1 MCFAPPAE
9 VLVILIKV
17 YKMKKTI
24 LSIVALLFLPTAMR
38 AQTDDHNFN
47 VAKNIEMFTAVYKN
61 LDMLYVDTLDAG
73 KVIGTGIN
81 AMLHSLDRYTEYYP
95 AEDMKDLK
103 YQLTAKYAGIGATIR
118 YNYKEGYS
126 YIDLP
131 YVGMP
136 AHEVGLKKGDLIL
149 SINDST
155 MKGKETSYVSDHL
168 RGDAG
173 TTFELKI
180 KRPGTGKEMRFKI
193 TRRLIQTPAIPYYG
207 MLSDTVGYIGLQT
220 FSEGCSKQF
229 RNAVIDLKRQGM
241 QKLVFDLRDN
251 GGGSEAEA
259 VNIMNVFVPKGK
271 LVVSNRGKQKR
282 ANRDFVTQVEPV
294 DTLLPIVVLVNDQ
307 TASASEI
314 TSGALQDMDRA
325 VVMGE
330 RTYGKGIVQTVLELP
345 YNAQMK
351 LTTNKYYLPS
361 GRCIQSR
368 NFRKTA
374 QAGAEEVVSDSLAKV
389 FLTANGRKVKDA
401 GGIQPDIEV
410 KPDSMPNIT
419 YYLAAIRDSGEVVLG
434 YVLDYIN
441 SHPTIAPAAEFEL
454 TDADFEKFKQMV
466 AASNF
471 KYDPMSEKTYKALV
485 EVAKFEGYYDSAKE
499 EFDAL
504 EKKLQHDVVKEM
516 DKAKTSI
523 MRLLEREI
531 VSAYYY
537 QEGIARNALRSDKFL
552 NEALRLFGDMD
563 RYNSLLMPDG
573 NR

>member
-1 MCFAPPAE
+1 
-9 VLVILIKV
+9 
-17 YKMKKTI
+17 MKKTI

-374 QAGAEEVVSDSLAKV
+374 QSGAEEVVSDSLAKV
-389 FLTANGRKVKDA
+389 FLTANGREVKDA

-441 SHPTIAPAAEFEL
+441 SRPTIAPAAEFEL

>member
-1 MCFAPPAE
+1 
-9 VLVILIKV
+9 
-17 YKMKKTI
+17 MKKTI

-374 QAGAEEVVSDSLAKV
+374 QSGAEEVVSDSLAKV
-389 FLTANGRKVKDA
+389 FLTANGREVKDA

-419 YYLAAIRDSGEVVLG
+419 YYLAAIRDSDEVVLG

-552 NEALRLFGDMD
+552 NEALRLLGDMD
-563 RYNSLLMPDG
+563 RYNSLLMPGG